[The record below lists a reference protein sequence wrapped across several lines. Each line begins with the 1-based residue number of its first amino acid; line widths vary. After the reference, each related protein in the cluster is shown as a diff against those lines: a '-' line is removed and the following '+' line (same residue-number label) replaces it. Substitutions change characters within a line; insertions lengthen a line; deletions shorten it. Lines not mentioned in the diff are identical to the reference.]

1 MKRVVITGATG
12 FIGVHLVGEW
22 LKEECEIIAVVRPDS
37 VNLPRLPE
45 NSQIRIVTLEMGDYD
60 KLPSYIGQ
68 ADYFYHLAWE
78 GSRAPLRDDA
88 ALQERN
94 FRCSILAINAAR
106 KMNCKMF
113 MGVGSQAEYG
123 SQGSTANESYPCNP
137 TNEYGKQ
144 KLNTM
149 LESSKIAREAGMD
162 FIWLRMFSVYG
173 RYDYP
178 KTMVASCLEKMARDE
193 QVDLTSCEQL
203 WDYLYVEDAAKAMV
217 LFAKTEVESGVY
229 NIANG
234 SVRPLKDYVTDMK
247 TVTKSSS
254 SVNFGAVSYGP
265 LGPVNLQ
272 PDTTKAQKTLNWS
285 AKTSFTDGIAR
296 TIGIL

>member
-1 MKRVVITGATG
+1 MKRVVITGATS
-12 FIGVHLVGEW
+12 FIGVHLIGEW
-22 LKEECEIIAVVRPDS
+22 LKEECEIIACVRPGS

-45 NSQIRIVTLEMGDYD
+45 NSQIHIVTLEMGDYD
-60 KLPSYIGQ
+60 KLPSYVGQ

-78 GSRAPLRDDA
+78 GSRAPLREDKT
-88 ALQERN
+88 LQERN
-94 FRCSILAINAAR
+94 FKCSVLAMKSAV
-106 KMNCKMF
+106 KMGCKMF

-137 TNEYGKQ
+137 TSEYGKQ

-149 LESSKIAREAGMD
+149 LETSKLAKEAGMN

-178 KTMVASCLEKMARDE
+178 KTMVSTCLSKMSCNMD
-193 QVDLTSCEQL
+193 VDLTACEQL
-203 WDYLYVEDAAKAMV
+203 WDYLYVEDAARAMV
-217 LFAKTEVESGVY
+217 LFSKQDAPDGVY

-254 SVNFGAVSYGP
+254 LINFGAVSYGEM
-265 LGPVNLQ
+265 GPVNLQ
-272 PDTTKAQKTLNWS
+272 PDTDKVQKTLNWT
-285 AKTSFTDGIAR
+285 ADTSFTEGIAR